1 MYSEGDVRSHATQ
14 VAALLSTKN
23 VALLSSTRR
32 CTSLCL
38 SRRILAAVGTKL
50 SALLLMAIIPGRGGT
65 LVLGLPFDRRG
76 TCNFQ
81 RPHDHVSLV
90 TPHTACCQHQPPPFR
105 PPPPPPP
112 FNLGRCLLRTAAVYD
127 APGLL
132 STPIPTRTTATQVLP
147 GASTVICR
155 LRSHFQR
162 TVSTNQESRESVEI
176 VKQANRNCKLQ
187 PTTPTAAGAARWKEC
202 TTQPTQRRRRRDQP
216 LSSPPRQTSTATG
229 TATATGAKDCR
240 SRLIAPWL
248 PT

>member
-176 VKQANRNCKLQ
+176 VKQAK
-187 PTTPTAAGAARWKEC
+187 
-202 TTQPTQRRRRRDQP
+202 
-216 LSSPPRQTSTATG
+216 
-229 TATATGAKDCR
+229 TATANCNPPLQQQLEQQGGR
-240 SRLIAPWL
+240 SAQRNRRNVDDTVTNPSARLLGRRQQQQEQQQQQERRTAVVD
-248 PT
+248 